1 MPPFQQLLFYAAGT
15 NKHIRFDQSLY
26 GLWVR
31 VVLGQGCVIVKP
43 NIVILWL
50 IFGYGVTVDFRTKSL
65 HMIMP
70 FVKRV
75 G

>member
-15 NKHIRFDQSLY
+15 NKQIRFGQSLY
-26 GLWVR
+26 ALWLP
-31 VVLGQGCVIVKP
+31 VVLGQGYVIVKP

-50 IFGYGVTVDFRTKSL
+50 ISGYGVTVDFRTKSL